1 MKITN
6 KTSSK
11 WVELCKTRIG
21 DVLFFED
28 TNSWGEEPFIR
39 VDEPSEVQCCE
50 CAHEG
55 CYVLSLESF
64 DVWRPNDNEK
74 VRVVNAELIITNE
87 GV

>member
-21 DVLFFED
+21 DVVFFED
-28 TNSWGEEPFIR
+28 TDCWGEEPFIR

-50 CAHEG
+50 CAREG

-74 VRVVNAELIITNE
+74 VRVVNAELIITNK
-87 GV
+87 GA